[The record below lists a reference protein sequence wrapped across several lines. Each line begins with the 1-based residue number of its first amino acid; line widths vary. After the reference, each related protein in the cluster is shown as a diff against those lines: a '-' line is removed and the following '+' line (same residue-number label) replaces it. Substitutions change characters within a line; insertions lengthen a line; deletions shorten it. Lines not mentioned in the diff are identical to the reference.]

1 MSMYEP
7 NKVLSTREY
16 NTVGKRPIR
25 HDGHDKVT
33 GKAHYGADIR
43 LPGLLYARTL
53 QSPHA
58 HARIRSIDP
67 GKALALPGVRAV
79 VTAADLAP
87 LPADDATFGFTLC
100 NVLAR
105 DKALYKGHPV
115 AAVCATSIHSAEEA
129 LDLIA
134 VEYEVL
140 PAVFTIE
147 DAMAEGAPVLHEAL
161 PAHSPV
167 AGDTPSKNI
176 ANRFEF
182 ELGDLREGFAAAEV
196 VVERETTTVPV
207 HQGYIE
213 PHSGTAM
220 WHEDGSLTLWSSSQ
234 GHFSIRDFTARAL
247 GVPVAKVKA
256 VPLEIGGGFGAK
268 LRAYVEPVAAALAR
282 KAHAP
287 VKLTM
292 TRAEVFERTG
302 PTSGTQIRVKLGA
315 TRDGRLTAAE
325 AVMLYTAGAF
335 PGSSVGGGSRCIM
348 TGYDIPNA
356 RIEGFD
362 IVVNSPKTAA
372 YRAPGSP
379 AAALA
384 FETALDELAEKLEL
398 DPIDLRLKNSARED
412 TRRVFGTL
420 MPKVGFVEVL
430 QAAKDH
436 PHYQSKIEGPY
447 RGRGVASGY
456 WGNGTGPSSA
466 VATLNIDGS
475 VNLSEGSPDIGG
487 TRAAVAQQF
496 AEVLGIPVEQI
507 NPQILDTDSI
517 GYTSNSAGSGVTF
530 KTGWAA
536 YEAACEM
543 RRQLVA
549 RAAELWEVEVEKV
562 VYENG
567 AARCV
572 DQDQTLS
579 FKELATCQNE
589 TGGPIVASAGV
600 NPGGAGPTLATHIV
614 DLEIDPDTGKIQIL
628 RYTAIQDAGKAIHP
642 SYVEGQI
649 QGGAAQGIGWALN
662 EEYFVDGEGQMLNSS
677 FLDYRMPTALDLP
690 MIDTVIVE
698 VHNPGHPY
706 GVRGVGE
713 VPIVP
718 PLAAIANAIHDAIGV
733 RIDDLPL
740 NPARILA
747 ALKNTNGRS

>member
-536 YEAACEM
+536 YEAA
-543 RRQLVA
+543 
-549 RAAELWEVEVEKV
+549 
-562 VYENG
+562 
-567 AARCV
+567 
-572 DQDQTLS
+572 
-579 FKELATCQNE
+579 
-589 TGGPIVASAGV
+589 
-600 NPGGAGPTLATHIV
+600 
-614 DLEIDPDTGKIQIL
+614 
-628 RYTAIQDAGKAIHP
+628 
-642 SYVEGQI
+642 
-649 QGGAAQGIGWALN
+649 
-662 EEYFVDGEGQMLNSS
+662 
-677 FLDYRMPTALDLP
+677 
-690 MIDTVIVE
+690 
-698 VHNPGHPY
+698 
-706 GVRGVGE
+706 
-713 VPIVP
+713 
-718 PLAAIANAIHDAIGV
+718 
-733 RIDDLPL
+733 
-740 NPARILA
+740 
-747 ALKNTNGRS
+747 